1 MTNPNDALHIDT
13 PENITFDYDVSG
25 IGSRFLAALVDTA
38 LLVLVQVIL
47 YGTVL
52 LITNIFI
59 DGGVFRSIMERS
71 IGGWIIA
78 LAGIIS
84 FVFLW
89 GYYIFFEVMWNG
101 QSPGKRW
108 VGLRVI
114 RVDGTPIT
122 VSEAVIR
129 NLVRIIDLL
138 PMAYGIGVVTM
149 FLNPDSRRL
158 GDLAAGTI
166 VVHDREVKSADVLPP
181 LPPGLLTTWVTRD
194 DIPEGFP
201 IERVSDNELHIIEEF
216 LSRRQSLSNRSL
228 LAQHIL
234 GSIMSRLD
242 IPQENF
248 HQENAE
254 KILGAIYRVLRL
266 DKSE

>member
-1 MTNPNDALHIDT
+1 
-13 PENITFDYDVSG
+13 
-25 IGSRFLAALVDTA
+25 
-38 LLVLVQVIL
+38 
-47 YGTVL
+47 
-52 LITNIFI
+52 
-59 DGGVFRSIMERS
+59 
-71 IGGWIIA
+71 
-78 LAGIIS
+78 
-84 FVFLW
+84 
-89 GYYIFFEVMWNG
+89 MWNG

-129 NLVRIIDLL
+129 NLVRVIDLL
-138 PMAYGIGVVTM
+138 PMAYGVGVVTM

-166 VVHDREVKSADVLPP
+166 VVHDREVKSDDVLAP

-242 IPQENF
+242 IPQENY